1 MREANIGFSA
11 FCAILKAMDMDEPY
25 IELSSKI
32 PDDVANFILNLRNE
46 DLDFIKLIE
55 KAYKEIEE

>member
-1 MREANIGFSA
+1 MAMRVSKLLREANIGFSA

-32 PDDVANFILNLRNE
+32 PDDVANFILNLR
-46 DLDFIKLIE
+46 L
-55 KAYKEIEE
+55 